1 MNRGDQHEV
10 PEISMDDMYMEM
22 KRRRKGGKNVDEDD
36 EIDFEDEI
44 VNGSMLLNK
53 GEVNHPMLQKFMEE
67 KS

>member
-1 MNRGDQHEV
+1 MNMVLSKSVSAFSLIFAIFFSNE
-10 PEISMDDMYMEM
+10 
-22 KRRRKGGKNVDEDD
+22 NFT
-36 EIDFEDEI
+36 IDFEDEI